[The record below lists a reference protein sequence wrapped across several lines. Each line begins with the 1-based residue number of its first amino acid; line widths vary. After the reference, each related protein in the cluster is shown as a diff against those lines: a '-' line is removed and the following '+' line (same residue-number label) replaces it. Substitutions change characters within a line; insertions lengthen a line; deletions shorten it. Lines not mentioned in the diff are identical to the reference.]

1 MKYSAQQLDAVAA
14 EYVLGT
20 LDAGARRRMR
30 QLMVEREDARR
41 AVWRWE
47 RALGGLCHEL
57 RPVTPPAR
65 VFEAIRRR
73 LASPATSSRR
83 GLGWLAGALPVAAA
97 FLLYIFLQP
106 PTAPNF
112 ERAAI
117 INDAAGQ
124 ALWVVKADLDQGTLA
139 VSARGAAPAATDRDY
154 ELWLLPDGRAPIS
167 LGLLKTDKAT
177 VTRTLAAETL
187 AALPDTTAVAVS
199 LEPAGGST
207 TGAPTGPVLYQAKI
221 VAL

>member
-1 MKYSAQQLDAVAA
+1 VNYSAEQLDAVAA

-30 QLMVEREDARR
+30 QLMTEREDARQ

-57 RPVTPPAR
+57 RPITPPAR
-65 VFEAIRRR
+65 VFAAIRRR
-73 LASPATSSRR
+73 IDPQSAAPRR

-97 FLLYIFLQP
+97 FLLFVLLQP
-106 PTAPNF
+106 QTAPNY

-117 INDAAGQ
+117 INDASGQ
-124 ALWVVKADLDQGTLA
+124 ALWIIKADLDEGTLA
-139 VSARGAAPAATDRDY
+139 VAARAATAAATDKDY
-154 ELWLLPDGRAPIS
+154 ELWLLPDGAAPVS
-167 LGLLKTDKAT
+167 LGLLETGGVS
-177 VTRTLAAETL
+177 VTRRLSPATLAT
-187 AALPDTTAVAVS
+187 LPDTTAVAVS
-199 LEPAGGST
+199 LEPSGGST